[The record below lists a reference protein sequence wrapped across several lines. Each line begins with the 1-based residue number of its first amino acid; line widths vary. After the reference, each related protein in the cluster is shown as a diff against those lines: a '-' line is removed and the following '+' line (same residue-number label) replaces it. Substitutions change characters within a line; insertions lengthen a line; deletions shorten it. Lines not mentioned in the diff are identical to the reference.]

1 MHANAFARAQRDHS
15 FARLNAGRKLASVLR
30 PLTMVDEPV
39 LRARGF
45 KQPISTLADYQKQL
59 GVTGELM
66 DADKEPFLVLSM
78 ALECG
83 MHPLIPVFDIGSKR
97 VRSGT
102 GKRYGHVELISTSV
116 PPGDA
121 LLPTDTLVLWC

>member
-1 MHANAFARAQRDHS
+1 MHANAYARTQRDHS

-30 PLTMVDEPV
+30 PLTMADEPV
-39 LRARGF
+39 LRANGF

-59 GVTGELM
+59 GATGELM
-66 DADKEPFLVLSM
+66 DADKEPFLVLKL

-83 MHPLIPVFDIGSKR
+83 MHPLIPVFDIGES

-102 GKRYGHVELISTSV
+102 GKRDGHVELISTSV
-116 PPGDA
+116 PRGDA
-121 LLPTDTLVLWC
+121 LLRTDTLVLWC